1 MMSGNGVLSPDQLA
15 RVKAAAVVLLP
26 GSAASAPAANL
37 PNFEDLLEH
46 AAFAVGGG
54 GRALATAIDAL
65 PDRLSWESLSAF
77 AEADP
82 ASFGDISL
90 LAIGA
95 YFMAPSVLEG
105 LGLPTGERRPA
116 SREQAV
122 DELSSGILDPV
133 FERGCPVRTL
143 EDVEA
148 AAHGD

>member
-1 MMSGNGVLSPDQLA
+1 
-15 RVKAAAVVLLP
+15 
-26 GSAASAPAANL
+26 
-37 PNFEDLLEH
+37 
-46 AAFAVGGG
+46 
-54 GRALATAIDAL
+54 
-65 PDRLSWESLSAF
+65 LSAF

-122 DELSSGILDPV
+122 DELSTGILDPV

-148 AAHGD
+148 AAHAD

>member
-1 MMSGNGVLSPDQLA
+1 MMSGSGVLSPDQLA

-26 GSAASAPAANL
+26 GSSTSVPAAEL
-37 PNFEDLLEH
+37 PDFDDLLQH
-46 AAFAVGGG
+46 AALAVGGG
-54 GRALATAIDAL
+54 GRALSAAIDSL
-65 PDRLSWESLSAF
+65 PDQLTWESLSAF
-77 AEADP
+77 AEADT

-95 YFMAPSVLEG
+95 YFMATSVLEG

-122 DELSSGILDPV
+122 DELSTGILDAV

-143 EDVEA
+143 EDVA
-148 AAHGD
+148 AAANAQ